1 MTDYKKVYKR
11 SSILLFKQFY
21 CLMQPKKQAIL
32 NLLERVG
39 SPLNTQQ
46 IADIIKLDHKTT
58 GFHLIDLGEIGFVT
72 SILKLKTKRTRRA
85 IKWYSLAKSRDGS
98 IKVKK
103 ARQKILKVL
112 NQ

>member
-58 GFHLIDLGEIGFVT
+58 GFHLIDLSELGFLT
-72 SILKLKTKRTRRA
+72 SVLKQKTKRTRRA
-85 IKWYSLAKSRDGS
+85 IKFYQLAKSRDGS
-98 IKVKK
+98 IKVKN